1 MGLGTFRFFLAFLV
15 VVSHLWGKMIGGPAA
30 YAVWGF
36 YLISGYLMAY
46 VLNAHYGFTA
56 AGLSSF
62 YKNRLIRIYPGYFLA
77 LILGILVY
85 KACLLTGVDLAAL
98 NPEFGRPNSISSL
111 FFNATLIPA
120 FQTTKLLVPVSQA
133 LGLEM
138 GFYLLAPLIV
148 VNRHCAILALV
159 ITAGINYKYQ
169 IDASSFAVRYSS
181 YWTALFAF
189 SAGTLVYFYKSKL
202 AKYANLKIAIFLWI
216 FQFYLI
222 EKISMFPWEYG
233 LYVSLIFTAY
243 VLISCCDLKVSRVD
257 VLLGDMSY
265 LVYLFHT
272 TIGYLLLS
280 LWSGLAIKGLAFF
293 LAVFALTCAISYFLV
308 RFYERPIQSILKKA
322 L

>member
-1 MGLGTFRFFLAFLV
+1 MGLGSFRFFLAFLV
-15 VVSHLWGKMIGGPAA
+15 VISHLWGKMIGGPAA

-46 VLNAHYGFTA
+46 VLNSHYGFTA
-56 AGLSSF
+56 SGLTSF

-77 LILGILVY
+77 VVLGIVIY
-85 KACLLTGVDLAAL
+85 KACLLTGVDLNAL
-98 NPEFGRPNSISSL
+98 NPEFGRPNSISSV
-111 FFNATLIPA
+111 FFNATLIPV
-120 FQTTKLLVPVSQA
+120 FQTTKLFVPVSQA
-133 LGLEM
+133 LGLEI

-148 VNRHCAILALV
+148 INRHCAILAVV

-189 SAGTLVYFYKSKL
+189 SAGTLVYFYKSNL
-202 AKYANLKIAIFLWI
+202 TKYANLKIAVCLWI
-216 FQFYLI
+216 FQIYLI

-243 VLISCCDLKVSRVD
+243 VLISCCDLKVSKID
-257 VLLGDMSY
+257 ILLGDMSY

-272 TIGYLLLS
+272 TIGYLLLT
-280 LWSGLAIKGLAFF
+280 LGGGLVVKGLIFF
-293 LAVFALTCAISYFLV
+293 LVAFALTSAISFLLV
-308 RFYERPIQSILKKA
+308 RFYERPVQSFLKKV